1 MKEYNIYQEGLN
13 IKIKYENNE
22 DLIDKLDA
30 IICDLITYDY
40 DSFYK
45 TDRILELIENNYMY
59 GDDFIVTQDK
69 DIDI

>member
-13 IKIKYENNE
+13 ITIKYENND
-22 DLIDKLDA
+22 DLIGKLDA
-30 IICDLITYDY
+30 IICDLITYGY
-40 DSFYK
+40 DMFYR
-45 TDRILELIENNYMY
+45 TDKILELIQNNSMY